1 MRIDDVGDGNKIRGG
16 LYIFYGRPDESIESA
31 EESNL
36 LLSPHLVS
44 RLFQSHHP
52 VPAASY
58 SPQLITHIRLLRN
71 RTLQPPRLQRTPHIP
86 NIPQLHLRLRF
97 LRPRTHVRQ
106 QHHFRVIHQTR
117 VDLRFV
123 FVNVETAAGDLALI
137 KSPAPR
143 MSVVTMP

>member
-1 MRIDDVGDGNKIRGG
+1 MLGMETKFGAVCKYVMRDLMNPLSWLKNQT
-16 LYIFYGRPDESIESA
+16 SIILQFS
-31 EESNL
+31 S
-36 LLSPHLVS
+36 SPS
-44 RLFQSHHP
+44 QIHHP
-52 VPAASY
+52 LPAAS
-58 SPQLITHIRLLRN
+58 SSLQLITHIRLLRN